1 MISWIIVSLRE
12 GKETEGENMGK
23 QETGERIAT
32 LLKERNMTQRELA
45 ARVGATEAAI
55 SKYVKGEREPRA
67 EVLANIATVLHTTSE
82 RLLGLDDGITTPF
95 GTVKAMCARAA
106 ADMSQDEKN
115 ELILTI
121 LNATKEVN

>member
-1 MISWIIVSLRE
+1 
-12 GKETEGENMGK
+12 MGK
-23 QETGERIAT
+23 RETGEKIAE

-45 ARVGATEAAI
+45 SRVGATEAAV

-82 RLLGLDDGITTPF
+82 QLLGLDDGISTPF

-106 ADMSQDEKN
+106 ADMTQDEKN

-121 LNATKEVN
+121 LNSTKEVN

>member
-1 MISWIIVSLRE
+1 
-12 GKETEGENMGK
+12 MGK
-23 QETGERIAT
+23 QETGGRIAR
-32 LLKERNMTQRELA
+32 LLEQRGMTQRELA

-82 RLLGLDDGITTPF
+82 QLLGLDDGIATPF

-106 ADMSQDEKN
+106 VDMTQEEKN
-115 ELILTI
+115 ELIMTI
-121 LNATKEVN
+121 LAATKEAH

>member
-1 MISWIIVSLRE
+1 
-12 GKETEGENMGK
+12 MGK
-23 QETGERIAT
+23 QETGERIAA
-32 LLKERNMTQRELA
+32 LLKKSGMTQKELA
-45 ARVGATEAAI
+45 SRAGATEAAI
-55 SKYVKGEREPRA
+55 SKYIKGEREPRA
-67 EVLANIATVLHTTSE
+67 EILANIATVLHTTSE
-82 RLLGLDDGITTPF
+82 QLLGINDGIVTPF

>member
-1 MISWIIVSLRE
+1 
-12 GKETEGENMGK
+12 MGK
-23 QETGERIAT
+23 QETGERIAV
-32 LLKERNMTQRELA
+32 LLKESGMTQKELA
-45 ARVGATEAAI
+45 SRTGATEAAI
-55 SKYVKGEREPRA
+55 SKYIKGEREPRA
-67 EVLANIATVLHTTSE
+67 EILANIATVLHTTSE
-82 RLLGLDDGITTPF
+82 QLLGINDGIATPF